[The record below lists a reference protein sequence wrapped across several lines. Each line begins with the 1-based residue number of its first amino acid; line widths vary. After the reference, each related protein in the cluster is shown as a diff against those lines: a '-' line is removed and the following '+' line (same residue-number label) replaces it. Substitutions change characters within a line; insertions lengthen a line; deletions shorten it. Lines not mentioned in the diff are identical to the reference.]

1 MTKSN
6 TQKQRLLFTLICLTV
21 MLAAKA
27 QNEPLKLKDAIE
39 MAMKTNAALKAD
51 SLGIAESA
59 YRNRETAGRMLPQIS
74 YSSVTEYNPAIP
86 SQLLPGAIAG
96 QSSKDLV
103 PVTFGTRYNVRSG
116 IEVNQALIRKDLSVQ
131 IKAAGLYTT
140 IAKTKYRISKEELA
154 YQVAA
159 SYYDLQADMEMIRT
173 TTSDYNNI
181 RDVLIIAKAQFE
193 SGTLKKIDY
202 QSLQINLANKQ
213 SQLNN
218 LQTQYHEHLAWFNY
232 LLGLPADTIT
242 HVYQTI
248 AEVNHLQLPYNQVSG
263 RYDLRLSQHLIR
275 SKEVDI
281 NAIQAE
287 KSPVVNSY
295 FRYNMQSQFNNTSNA
310 FDKDYSS
317 KSSTVGIS
325 MSFSI
330 FDGNRRK
337 SRLHVAQIQLDQLR
351 WQSKQQ
357 YDQAKTQWVTA
368 SKTFYNS
375 KSQLDITKE
384 NLELA
389 ENVFSSRKALYTQGV
404 STLVELL
411 DADRELSQARN
422 HHVQAMIDVQKAW
435 LEVHKANGT
444 LLSEFLKS
452 L

>member
-21 MLAAKA
+21 MLEAKA

-39 MAMKTNAALKAD
+39 MAMKTNADLKAD

-96 QSSKDLV
+96 QPSKDLV

-202 QSLQINLANKQ
+202 QSLQINLANRQ
-213 SQLNN
+213 SQEIVKPGQVLMV
-218 LQTQYHEHLAWFNY
+218 
-232 LLGLPADTIT
+232 LGL
-242 HVYQTI
+242 
-248 AEVNHLQLPYNQVSG
+248 QVIQ
-263 RYDLRLSQHLIR
+263 LRLL
-275 SKEVDI
+275 
-281 NAIQAE
+281 
-287 KSPVVNSY
+287 
-295 FRYNMQSQFNNTSNA
+295 
-310 FDKDYSS
+310 
-317 KSSTVGIS
+317 VG
-325 MSFSI
+325 
-330 FDGNRRK
+330 K
-337 SRLHVAQIQLDQLR
+337 
-351 WQSKQQ
+351 
-357 YDQAKTQWVTA
+357 
-368 SKTFYNS
+368 
-375 KSQLDITKE
+375 
-384 NLELA
+384 
-389 ENVFSSRKALYTQGV
+389 
-404 STLVELL
+404 
-411 DADRELSQARN
+411 
-422 HHVQAMIDVQKAW
+422 ID
-435 LEVHKANGT
+435 L
-444 LLSEFLKS
+444 
-452 L
+452 